1 MEISTLL
8 ASCALEKMNASMEHT
23 IIQFLCL
30 ARTVK
35 GVLVFSSPH
44 PSLCCSTWLLIG
56 FRTPETVRLLFDRTK
71 NWRK

>member
-35 GVLVFSSPH
+35 GVLVFLHHTRVFAVAP
-44 PSLCCSTWLLIG
+44 G
-56 FRTPETVRLLFDRTK
+56 Y
-71 NWRK
+71 